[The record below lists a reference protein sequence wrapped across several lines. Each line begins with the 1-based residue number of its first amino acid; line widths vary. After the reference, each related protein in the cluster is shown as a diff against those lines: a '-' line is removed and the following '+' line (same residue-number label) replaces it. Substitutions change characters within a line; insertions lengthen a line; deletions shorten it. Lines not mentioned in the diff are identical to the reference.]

1 MTMLSA
7 LQTMQR
13 PSLTLH
19 ITKKEPYRRGGTR
32 FGGQPDVPPGF
43 VWPVFTGTDD
53 SGEPETR
60 PLSFLAQFVCAGLA
74 PYDSGHLL
82 PGTGLLS
89 FFYETGLQPWGFD
102 PHDAGCARVF
112 WFPDAAVLDKA
123 PFPAGLPEEARFP
136 MRNIQVTPAL
146 SFPDWDDFLIQYPDV
161 SDDEAFFAARQ
172 ALGVPVPDDGS
183 KLLGW
188 PDLLQNSMAAEC
200 ELVSQGVNMGGDI
213 MDIPRTVYKKAAQTG
228 LDRWQ
233 LLLQLE
239 SKEDMDPELSF
250 GDSGRL
256 YFFLPRE
263 DLAARRFDR
272 VWTVLQ
278 CG

>member
-1 MTMLSA
+1 MTIPSA

-53 SGEPETR
+53 SGESETR
-60 PLSFLAQFVCAGLA
+60 PLSFLAQFDCAGLA

-172 ALGVPVPDDGS
+172 VLGTPVPDDGS

-213 MDIPRTVYKKAAQTG
+213 VDIPRTVYKKAAQTG
-228 LDRWQ
+228 LD
-233 LLLQLE
+233 
-239 SKEDMDPELSF
+239 ELH
-250 GDSGRL
+250 
-256 YFFLPRE
+256 PI
-263 DLAARRFDR
+263 
-272 VWTVLQ
+272 
-278 CG
+278 C

>member
-1 MTMLSA
+1 
-7 LQTMQR
+7 
-13 PSLTLH
+13 
-19 ITKKEPYRRGGTR
+19 
-32 FGGQPDVPPGF
+32 
-43 VWPVFTGTDD
+43 
-53 SGEPETR
+53 
-60 PLSFLAQFVCAGLA
+60 
-74 PYDSGHLL
+74 
-82 PGTGLLS
+82 
-89 FFYETGLQPWGFD
+89 
-102 PHDAGCARVF
+102 
-112 WFPDAAVLDKA
+112 
-123 PFPAGLPEEARFP
+123 

-172 ALGVPVPDDGS
+172 VLGTPVPDDGS

-239 SKEDMDPELSF
+239 SKEDMNPELSF
-250 GDSGRL
+250 GDGGRL

>member
-1 MTMLSA
+1 
-7 LQTMQR
+7 
-13 PSLTLH
+13 
-19 ITKKEPYRRGGTR
+19 
-32 FGGQPDVPPGF
+32 
-43 VWPVFTGTDD
+43 
-53 SGEPETR
+53 
-60 PLSFLAQFVCAGLA
+60 
-74 PYDSGHLL
+74 
-82 PGTGLLS
+82 
-89 FFYETGLQPWGFD
+89 
-102 PHDAGCARVF
+102 
-112 WFPDAAVLDKA
+112 
-123 PFPAGLPEEARFP
+123 